1 MLHEMGNLMKKETGK
16 ADIKLR
22 SSQMTLKPKKKI
34 RRKNK
39 TTNLQTL
46 YNEGK
51 VTTQEFYE
59 ELTKFI
65 KWRLMPDL
73 IKRGYYINGVK
84 QNNFTR
90 DECDACY
97 THVLHKIINEYSPEK
112 GTLATYIRWQIRGWG
127 QLVIQKQVRTHKYI
141 PNGTVSLDSNNIYNV
156 KLEEYKERCNLPE
169 DADEIIDDSCFGNS
183 LLSNITQFDIDEIR
197 EGMKDFKDT
206 IGGFEWLG

>member
-1 MLHEMGNLMKKETGK
+1 MRKKTEK
-16 ADIKLR
+16 AEVKLR
-22 SSQMTLKPKKKI
+22 SNQMTLKPKKKI
-34 RRKNK
+34 KRKNK
-39 TTNLQTL
+39 TTNLQIL

-51 VTTQEFYE
+51 VTSREFYD

-127 QLVIQKQVRTHKYI
+127 QLIIQKQVRLHK
-141 PNGTVSLDSNNIYNV
+141 
-156 KLEEYKERCNLPE
+156 
-169 DADEIIDDSCFGNS
+169 
-183 LLSNITQFDIDEIR
+183 
-197 EGMKDFKDT
+197 
-206 IGGFEWLG
+206 